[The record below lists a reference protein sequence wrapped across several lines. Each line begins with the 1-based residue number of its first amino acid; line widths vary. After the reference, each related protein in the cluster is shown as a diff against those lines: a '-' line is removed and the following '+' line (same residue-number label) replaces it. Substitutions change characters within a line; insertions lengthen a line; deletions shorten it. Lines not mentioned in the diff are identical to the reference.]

1 VVVVDSRPVEDEIL
15 DRVLREAGARRRR
28 AARLVPV
35 VSKGLRRRLLDR
47 AEGSG
52 LLRAERVRILGLFP
66 VERWPA
72 ADPRP
77 RREVL
82 RRLREVLV
90 DGASA
95 DPRTSALIALLS
107 SVGAAHLVVGP
118 LPRAQRKAVQRRANE
133 IGQEPWAAEAVRRAV
148 AAVQAAV
155 AAGAAGAVVAAT
167 SASS

>member
-1 VVVVDSRPVEDEIL
+1 
-15 DRVLREAGARRRR
+15 
-28 AARLVPV
+28 
-35 VSKGLRRRLLDR
+35 
-47 AEGSG
+47 
-52 LLRAERVRILGLFP
+52 
-66 VERWPA
+66 
-72 ADPRP
+72 
-77 RREVL
+77 VL

-118 LPRAQRKAVQRRANE
+118 LPRAQRKTVQRRANE